1 MADITLTIAGRSY
14 VVAARDGDE
23 AHLRH
28 LEKMLQKHSPAAQRA
43 SGGMSA
49 ERTLVYLSLI
59 LADLLDEAH
68 ENPPP
73 AAAAAPT
80 ALLDQIA
87 ERLEAVA
94 TALEEDAA
102 S

>member
-28 LEKMLQKHSPAAQRA
+28 LERMLQKHSPAAQRA

-49 ERTLVYLSLI
+49 ERTLVYLALI
-59 LADLLDEAH
+59 LADLLDEAQEH
-68 ENPPP
+68 PP
-73 AAAAAPT
+73 ALAVPNT
-80 ALLDQIA
+80 LLDQIA
-87 ERLEAVA
+87 DRLEAVA
-94 TALEEDAA
+94 AALEEDAA
-102 S
+102 TP

>member
-1 MADITLTIAGRSY
+1 MADVTLTIAGRGY

-23 AHLRH
+23 AHLRR

-59 LADLLDEAH
+59 LADLLDEAQ

-73 AAAAAPT
+73 AAAAPT
-80 ALLDQIA
+80 GLLDEIA
-87 ERLEAVA
+87 NRLEAVA
-94 TALEEDAA
+94 AALEQDATP
-102 S
+102 

>member
-1 MADITLTIAGRSY
+1 MADITLTVAGRSY

-23 AHLRH
+23 PHLRR

-59 LADLLDEAH
+59 LADLLDEAQ
-68 ENPPP
+68 E
-73 AAAAAPT
+73 AAPQSAPN
-80 ALLDQIA
+80 ALLDAIA
-87 ERLEAVA
+87 DRLEAVA

-102 S
+102 P

>member
-1 MADITLTIAGRSY
+1 MADVTLTIAGRSY

-23 AHLRH
+23 AHLRR

-59 LADLLDEAH
+59 LADLLDEAQ
-68 ENPPP
+68 ENAAP
-73 AAAAAPT
+73 AAAPN
-80 ALLDQIA
+80 ALLNHIA
-87 ERLEAVA
+87 DRLEAVA
-94 TALEEDAA
+94 AALEEDAA
-102 S
+102 AS